1 MTAFEQRLANIE
13 SELSAKCDEH
23 DVRRIVNEEIKKKN
37 TVEPLT
43 TPIIV
48 QENQTTVTSV
58 IKEINVRK
66 TRKNNLIVH
75 GIKESNSQATEERK
89 EHDLQVLKDI
99 AATCKVNIDEFKS
112 NKLVRLGKS
121 LTRKGQLD
129 QYQYQV
135 IILT

>member
-1 MTAFEQRLANIE
+1 M
-13 SELSAKCDEH
+13 
-23 DVRRIVNEEIKKKN
+23 
-37 TVEPLT
+37 
-43 TPIIV
+43 
-48 QENQTTVTSV
+48 
-58 IKEINVRK
+58 RK